1 MSLPKPAP
9 REINPVV
16 PIGGYSSTA
25 QSGVIPIRRTPPLA
39 LSAVPATP
47 ASPARPRARSVP
59 VAHRPWRILLVPPTP
74 GAPTRAFDL
83 ARWQA
88 RVMLSGLA
96 VLLLLAAGAVTAVV
110 VALETP
116 DAFTSRA
123 EVATL
128 RERLASVEDSLAI
141 AHVVLAESADVT
153 ADSSATAA
161 TPPKDARSAPVA
173 EKKASPFNRA
183 RARVPA
189 VSRATS
195 PSIMTLGAEGLPVI
209 GAVVSEFTTARRH
222 PILHIIRPH
231 LGIDISAVRG
241 TRVAA
246 PADGRVTRVGRQFA
260 FGLVVEIEHA
270 DGVTTRYAHLRSALV
285 KQGQRIVRGA
295 VIATVGSSGLTTG
308 PHLHYE
314 IAINGKQVD
323 PLKFRIAQRSTSAM
337 PGDMPTTRE
346 DVPAPDSAGS
356 H

>member
-1 MSLPKPAP
+1 
-9 REINPVV
+9 
-16 PIGGYSSTA
+16 
-25 QSGVIPIRRTPPLA
+25 
-39 LSAVPATP
+39 
-47 ASPARPRARSVP
+47 
-59 VAHRPWRILLVPPTP
+59 
-74 GAPTRAFDL
+74 
-83 ARWQA
+83 
-88 RVMLSGLA
+88 MLSGL
-96 VLLLLAAGAVTAVV
+96 VMLLLLAAGAVTAVV

-116 DAFTSRA
+116 DVFTSSA

-128 RERLASVEDSLAI
+128 RERLASVEDSLAL
-141 AHVVLAESADVT
+141 ARAVLAESASVA
-153 ADSSATAA
+153 ADSSVTAA
-161 TPPKDARSAPVA
+161 APVKA
-173 EKKASPFNRA
+173 ARAAPVPEKKTSLLSRV

-189 VSRATS
+189 VSRGTPA
-195 PSIMTLGAEGLPVI
+195 IMTLGAEGLPVI
-209 GAVVSEFTTARRH
+209 GAIVSEFTTARRH

-285 KQGQRIVRGA
+285 KQGQRVVRGA

-323 PLKFRIAQRSTSAM
+323 PLKFRIAQRSDSAAVSGM
-337 PGDMPTTRE
+337 PAAHE
-346 DVPAPDSAGS
+346 EAAAPDSGAQP
-356 H
+356 

>member
-1 MSLPKPAP
+1 MSLPKPNP
-9 REINPVV
+9 RESTPVV
-16 PIGGYSSTA
+16 PIGGYSPTA

-39 LSAVPATP
+39 LPAIPATP
-47 ASPARPRARSVP
+47 APAGRPRARNVP
-59 VAHRPWRILLVPPTP
+59 VARRPWRILLVPPTP

-88 RVMLSGLA
+88 RVMLSGL
-96 VLLLLAAGAVTAVV
+96 VMLLLLAAGAVTAVV

-116 DAFTSRA
+116 DAFTSGA

-141 AHVVLAESADVT
+141 ARAVLAESANV
-153 ADSSATAA
+153 AVDSSATTAA
-161 TPPKDARSAPVA
+161 TVKDARPAPVPD
-173 EKKASPFNRA
+173 KKGSLISRV

-189 VSRATS
+189 VSHTKS
-195 PSIMTLGAEGLPVI
+195 PAIMTLGAEGLPVI
-209 GAVVSEFTTARRH
+209 GAIVSEFTTARRH

-260 FGLVVEIEHA
+260 FGLVVEIEHS

-285 KQGQRIVRGA
+285 KQGQRVVRGA

-323 PLKFRIAQRSTSAM
+323 PLKFRIAQRSDSAAVDGM
-337 PGDMPTTRE
+337 PATHE
-346 DVPAPDSAGS
+346 EAAAPDSSGS
-356 H
+356 R